1 MEQHLDQRRRIGADL
16 LGQIGQRCA
25 SGEPDFL
32 PVALLDAYATNR
44 WRLHLVELLTP
55 LLLRLTA
62 TSGRATGTTEST
74 LGATTTTPAAAATW
88 WWTARPAARPA
99 TTRCAGAG
107 ATTAGRGAA
116 TTCTW
121 AGGSAAQLT

>member
-74 LGATTTTPAAAATW
+74 LGTATTTPTATATRW
-88 WWTARPAARPA
+88 RTARP
-99 TTRCAGAG
+99 TTRSP
-107 ATTAGRGAA
+107 TTRGS
-116 TTCTW
+116 
-121 AGGSAAQLT
+121 G